1 MAFSPGTRLGPY
13 VIEEMLGAGGM
24 GEVYRATDTRLKR
37 AIAIKVLPASWAGD
51 PERLAR
57 LQREAEVLAALN
69 HANIAQIYG
78 LEQSDG
84 ITALVLEL
92 VEGPTLAELVSRGP
106 LAIDEA
112 RRIGAQVASGLE
124 AAHDRGIIHRD
135 LKPANIKL
143 TGLGEAKVLDFGL
156 AKVAD
161 ARRAIP
167 ETGPTV
173 TGPPLLTRVGV
184 IAGTCAYMSPEQAT
198 GLPLDRRS
206 DIWAFGCVLY
216 ELLAGRRA
224 FSGESFAQVT
234 SAILQGAVD
243 WSLISSTT
251 PPTIL
256 ALLRRCLERDPRQR
270 LRDIGEA
277 RVVLEQP
284 DAAWRI
290 DAGLSTPSPH
300 RGWPWAVALGLVL
313 ALGIAVTIFSRRAS
327 LVGQAPSQRAMQF
340 TMAVT
345 PAERLPETAAFRRPS
360 ERAVAVSR
368 DGQVVVFAGERGTGK
383 DSRRMLYRRP
393 IGDPV
398 ASPIAGTDG
407 AAAGFLSPDGSWVAF
422 ISPEGTIRKVQLAG
436 GTPDDV
442 CALNLDAFGG
452 GTVGASWGDDGTI
465 VLGSQAGP
473 LRQVSAMGGTPSDI
487 TSFAADTNDYSH
499 RLPHH
504 LPEGRG
510 VIYTSV
516 ADPVGDPGRVYVLP
530 RGGGSPKLLLENAAD
545 ARYLRSGH
553 LAFMRSGV
561 VMYVPFDLQRL
572 AISGTAQP
580 ILHDVMQSIGSDNP
594 YWNSRTGQ
602 FDLSDTGTL
611 VYAGGGVFPPIINR
625 LLWLYGDGRTEP
637 IGETGRSLLG
647 PRISPDANRI
657 VVGQMR
663 DPKQPLRLYDLRRQL
678 WTSWA
683 DVSGQVAFPV
693 WTPDGQQVVF
703 NWYSQGRGGIHIARL
718 DGTSARH
725 LTSGPRPRVPS
736 DVSRDGVLAFVEDFT
751 PTRMDIWVMP
761 LDGSTPP
768 RPVIRNP
775 GDDLQPVFAPD
786 GRWLAYSSDV
796 SGTLE
801 VYVQAFPD
809 AERRIQ
815 VSSGGGV
822 GAVWSRDGSTLYYIR
837 LTGADGTLM
846 EVPIRTH
853 PPLSAGTPRAIT
865 KFPYLVSG
873 PARSH
878 DIGPDGRRFIV
889 TTYEYPGGAPV
900 KELHVIVNWPERLKE

>member
-1 MAFSPGTRLGPY
+1 MALSPGTQLGPY
-13 VIEEMLGAGGM
+13 LIEEMLGVGGM
-24 GEVYRATDTRLKR
+24 GEVYRATDTHLKR
-37 AIAIKVLPASWAGD
+37 AIAIKVLPASLARD

-57 LQREAEVLAALN
+57 FQREAEVLAALN

-78 LEQSDG
+78 LEKSDR

-92 VEGPTLAELVSRGP
+92 VEGPTVAELVSRGP
-106 LAIDEA
+106 LPIEEA
-112 RRIGAQVASGLE
+112 RRIGAQIANAVE

-143 TGLGEAKVLDFGL
+143 TALGEAKVLDFGL

-161 ARRAIP
+161 AWPASP
-167 ETGPTV
+167 ETGLTV
-173 TGPPLLTRVGV
+173 TGPPLMTAVGV
-184 IAGTCAYMSPEQAT
+184 IVGTCAYMSPEQAN

-234 SAILQGAVD
+234 SAVLQGAVD
-243 WSLISSTT
+243 WSLIPSTT

-256 ALLRRCLERDPRQR
+256 ALLRRCLERNPRQR

-277 RVVLEQP
+277 RIVLEQP
-284 DAAWRI
+284 DVAWRI
-290 DAGLSTPSPH
+290 DAGLSTASPY
-300 RGWPWAVALGLVL
+300 RRWPWAVALGLVL
-313 ALGIAVTIFSRRAS
+313 ALVIAVAI
-327 LVGQAPSQRAMQF
+327 SQRTSWVTQPLSHRVMQF
-340 TMAVT
+340 TMPVT
-345 PAERLPETAAFRRPS
+345 PAEHLPATAAFRRPN
-360 ERAVAVSR
+360 ERAVTISR
-368 DGQVVVFAGERGTGK
+368 DGQVVVFAGERVTGK
-383 DSRRMLYRRP
+383 DSQKMLYRRP

-398 ASPIAGTDG
+398 SSPIAGTDG
-407 AAAGFLSPDGSWVAF
+407 ADAGFLSPDGSWVAF
-422 ISPEGTIRKVQLAG
+422 ISPGGTLRKVQLAG
-436 GTPDDV
+436 GTPEDICIV
-442 CALNLDAFGG
+442 NLDAFGG
-452 GTVGASWGDDGTI
+452 GIVGASWGDDGTI

-473 LRQVSAMGGTPSDI
+473 LRQVFAKGGIPSDI
-487 TSFAADTNDYSH
+487 TSFAADTNDYTH

-510 VIYTSV
+510 VIYTSI

-530 RGGGSPKLLLENAAD
+530 RGGGPPKLLLENAAD

-561 VMYVPFDLQRL
+561 LMDVPFDLQRL
-572 AISGTAQP
+572 AISGTEQP
-580 ILHDVMQSIGSDNP
+580 VVHDVMQSLGSDNP

-611 VYAGGGVFPPIINR
+611 VYASGGVFPPIINR
-625 LLWLYGDGRTEP
+625 LLWLYRDGRTEP
-637 IGETGRSLLG
+637 IGEPGRSLLG
-647 PRISPDANRI
+647 PRISPDGKEI

-663 DPKQPLRLYDLRRQL
+663 DPKQPLRLYDFRRQL

-683 DVSGQVAFPV
+683 DVNGHVAFPV
-693 WTPDGQQVVF
+693 WTPDAQQVVF

-718 DGTSARH
+718 DGSGVRQ

-736 DVSRDGVLAFVEDFT
+736 DISRDGLLAFVENFT
-751 PTRMDIWVMP
+751 PTRADIWVMP
-761 LDGSTPP
+761 LDGSVPP
-768 RPVIRNP
+768 KLVIHNS
-775 GDDLQPVFAPD
+775 GDDWQPVFAPD

-801 VYVQAFPD
+801 VYLEAFPGPG
-809 AERRIQ
+809 RRIQ
-815 VSSGGGV
+815 VSSGGGT
-822 GAVWSRDGSTLYYIR
+822 GAIWSRDGRTLYYIKTTR
-837 LTGADGTLM
+837 TEHTLM
-846 EVPIRTH
+846 EVPIQTA
-853 PPLSAGTPRAIT
+853 PILSAGTPRVVT

-873 PARSH
+873 PARSY
-878 DIGPDGRRFIV
+878 DVTPDHQRFVV

-900 KELHVIVNWPERLKE
+900 TELHVIVNWPERLKN